1 MTLSCIVAADLNNG
15 IGKDNQLLWH
25 IPADLKY
32 FKSVTMGKPVIMGRK
47 TYESIGRPLPGRRN
61 LIISLSSTAIEGCEV
76 FSSIDDALAAVKEE
90 KEAFIIGGAEIYKQ
104 TLGMADQI
112 YLTRVFSEFE
122 ADVFFPEIK
131 SGIWELLFS
140 TGKQIDEKSGLEFCF
155 ITYKRKDRLS
165 RY

>member
-1 MTLSCIVAADLNNG
+1 MTLSCIVAADLKNG

-32 FKSVTMGKPVIMGRK
+32 FKSVTIGKPIIMGRK

-61 LIISLSSTAIEGCEV
+61 LIISRSGNSIEGCEV
-76 FSSIDDALAAVKEE
+76 FSSIDAALEAVKEE
-90 KEAFIIGGAEIYKQ
+90 QEAFIIGGAEIYRQ
-104 TLGMADQI
+104 TFGMIDQI

-131 SGIWELLFS
+131 PGIWELLFS